1 MFDIISPSEA
11 PLTRM
16 HGRAEIAFADG
27 RLARLYQRAPLRVLF
42 PDPPDGEPPLAAL
55 VTTSGGLA
63 GGDRLEVA
71 VSLGEG
77 SRAMVAASAAE
88 KIYRST
94 GPDATVTVSL
104 SAQAGSWLEFLPQE
118 TILFDGARL
127 RRTTSL
133 DLAGDAR
140 ALVGEMLVF
149 GRTARGERMTY
160 GLARDAWEIRRD
172 GRLIWADALHV
183 DGPAVLAS
191 PAGFGGAVACATL
204 ILAAPDAG
212 IHRDGVRD
220 LLAGY
225 GGKAGATMVNGLLLV
240 RWLDGDA
247 QRLRKSF
254 GMVWAGLRHEVAGL
268 AGRMPRLWEI

>member
-1 MFDIISPSEA
+1 
-11 PLTRM
+11 M
-16 HGRAEIAFADG
+16 HGRAEIAFAGG
-27 RLARLYQRAPLRVLF
+27 RLARLYQCAPLRVLF
-42 PDPPDGEPPLAAL
+42 PDVPDGEPPLAAL

-71 VSLGEG
+71 VALGEG
-77 SRAMVAASAAE
+77 SKAVVVASAAE

-94 GPDATVTVSL
+94 GPDVTVAVAL

-127 RRTTSL
+127 RRATAL
-133 DLAGDAR
+133 DLTGDAR
-140 ALVGEMLVF
+140 ALAGEMLVF

-172 GRLIWADALHV
+172 GRLIWTDALHV
-183 DGPAVLAS
+183 DGPEVLAS
-191 PAGFGGAVACATL
+191 PAGFDGAVACATL

-212 IHRDGVRD
+212 DYRDGVRD

-225 GGKAGATMVNGLLLV
+225 GGKAGATMVNGVLLV
-240 RWLDGDA
+240 RWLDADA
-247 QRLRKSF
+247 QRLRQSF

-268 AGRMPRLWEI
+268 SARMPRLWEI